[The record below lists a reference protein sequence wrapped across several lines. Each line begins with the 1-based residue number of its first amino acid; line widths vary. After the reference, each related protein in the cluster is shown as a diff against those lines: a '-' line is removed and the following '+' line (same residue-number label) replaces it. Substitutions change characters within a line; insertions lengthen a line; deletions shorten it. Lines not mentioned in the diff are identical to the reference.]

1 MDWTTDQNGR
11 TVSYGQALLRAVV
24 RYYDGW
30 KERNQDDSLV
40 GINVLEIGEIRVG
53 AEGFYL
59 LCKVTYAGSDGKD
72 EVRYQSVYARASEDA
87 MSIDTVKEEKI

>member
-1 MDWTTDQNGR
+1 M
-11 TVSYGQALLRAVV
+11 
-24 RYYDGW
+24 
-30 KERNQDDSLV
+30 
-40 GINVLEIGEIRVG
+40 
-53 AEGFYL
+53 

>member
-11 TVSYGQALLRAVV
+11 TVTYGQALLRAVV

-59 LCKVTYAGSDGKD
+59 LCKVRAVT
-72 EVRYQSVYARASEDA
+72 ARMRSGIKAYTRGHLR
-87 MSIDTVKEEKI
+87 MPCRSIR